1 MNTDISVLSKTFF
14 IENPFLM
21 AALFNL

>member
-1 MNTDISVLSKTFF
+1 MNTDITVLSKTFF

-21 AALFNL
+21 AIFNQF

>member
-21 AALFNL
+21 AIFYQS